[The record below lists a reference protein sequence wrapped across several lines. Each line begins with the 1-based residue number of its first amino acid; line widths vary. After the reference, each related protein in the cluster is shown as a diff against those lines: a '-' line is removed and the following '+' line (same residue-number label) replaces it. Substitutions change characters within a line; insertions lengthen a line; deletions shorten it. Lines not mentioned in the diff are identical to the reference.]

1 MKVKI
6 TYFGHAFL
14 HVLHMGAHCVD
25 GCKLL
30 PVSKPFLN
38 FQCLWCDH
46 FYIHWQMTEVTNQ
59 CASRS
64 FDGNIAGTNLYCHC
78 ARNIDSMITFITL
91 RAKLKPHMI
100 YSTYANKMHKK
111 EKEIEQL
118 NN

>member
-1 MKVKI
+1 
-6 TYFGHAFL
+6 
-14 HVLHMGAHCVD
+14 
-25 GCKLL
+25 
-30 PVSKPFLN
+30 
-38 FQCLWCDH
+38 
-46 FYIHWQMTEVTNQ
+46 MTEVTNQ